1 MAANPPLVEM
11 GHAGSGRLMPALFA
25 GERLMLER
33 AGVKI
38 NLGNVMT
45 KTGSWKS
52 SGTLF
57 LSDVRL
63 VFVSGKADA
72 SGVSTAWPRREG
84 RRTDLKERS
93 SKPSTSRSRTCG
105 GRRSTSPFSAP
116 TTSAARC
123 DFTAVPPPR
132 AGGPS
137 PGSSAANRLRPASG
151 GPLSRRA
158 ELVQLV
164 PRADLIPPPL
174 RSGRRHPGAGPSV
187 RSPPTSSASLS
198 RRAAWGRSCRYGG
211 ELSSITAPV
220 RRPRWAVA
228 RRR

>member
-63 VFVSGKADA
+63 VFVCSGKADA
-72 SGVSTAWPRREG
+72 SGVSHCLPSLPRWEG
-84 RRTDLKERS
+84 RPDE
-93 SKPSTSRSRTCG
+93 
-105 GRRSTSPFSAP
+105 
-116 TTSAARC
+116 
-123 DFTAVPPPR
+123 
-132 AGGPS
+132 
-137 PGSSAANRLRPASG
+137 
-151 GPLSRRA
+151 A
-158 ELVQLV
+158 E
-164 PRADLIPPPL
+164 D
-174 RSGRRHPGAGPSV
+174 
-187 RSPPTSSASLS
+187 
-198 RRAAWGRSCRYGG
+198 
-211 ELSSITAPV
+211 
-220 RRPRWAVA
+220 
-228 RRR
+228 